1 MFDAEPRLADPGPLP
16 HRNGRPGVSDY
27 LLAMSAELRA
37 PLNSVIGMSGLL
49 LDGDLG
55 DRQRQYVRSIHS
67 AGERLSSTLNDLL
80 DLARIQA
87 GRLPIEPIGFDL
99 QSMVEETAGVL
110 SAAAADRGLALRVDW
125 RPELP
130 RHVVGDPGRTRQVL
144 GNLVSHA
151 VNSTSQG
158 EVVIRVAPDG
168 DHDGVPVIRFTVDD
182 TGIGLPADRLE
193 RVFDEYLPVDASPY
207 RSFGVTGLGLR
218 ISAELV
224 RLMGGDIGAESDV
237 GRGSRFWF
245 RLPMAMAEAPSGL
258 LPEQPEPSMGGRVLF
273 VEADQASRRRFTE
286 QLAQGGWHVDFADE
300 LSQVEERLREARGSR
315 APYRACV
322 LSDYAVRPSHAELAT
337 RLKAD
342 PELAAVALV
351 IVTAV
356 GSPGEARRLWHA
368 GFAAYLRKPLPAE
381 ELNDALR
388 AVESVGEDGRPAA
401 LITRH
406 SLAES
411 RSARAPA
418 DFDGFPEIDA
428 VLASL
433 GAPAVREVT
442 VIGVGGADQLEI
454 TEALARAGLT
464 PAPAISLDQALS
476 AGPARPELVLIDADR
491 EGQDLAA
498 DIGRLGAHHGGPPGP
513 PVIALTV
520 DPSRRADLLAA
531 GAASVVARPIRR
543 ADLEQ
548 AIRQLTAPAPE
559 PETMSEPDA
568 QLDLA
573 PPTVDTD
580 DPAPEAAAEPPM
592 AAADP
597 APVAAIVTE
606 PVEDL
611 EREDTVTAAEA
622 IPLDLSPMNLEIES
636 DADQASAEVE
646 PPGELIRMDLGEAHD
661 TTPVDGFLANDFAD
675 LVAAP
680 EEDSMEPLEL
690 ESAAGLEATGS
701 AIDLPSIELPGR
713 TDREPSPAPPEPLLL
728 PPGSHSE
735 PVNEPEEDTRPT
747 AAFFAAAGEGV
758 EIGTLTLV
766 MPPAREPAEPPRE
779 VPARV
784 TAVSEVEVRSALP
797 VVSQTVMEQLASS
810 ASFARHLVGSF
821 LRDAPQRI
829 GEMAAA
835 ASRGDAERMGQALKA
850 LQAMAGLLGAGQL
863 AETCAEMETMLAEES
878 LEEAASRL
886 GEVERAFLEVRAQV
900 EQAASEQ
907 AAIQPPAVAASFLD
921 QLAPGADAAS
931 RALALK
937 LAGSFRTDAAARLPE
952 LAQAIGRE
960 DGEAVQ
966 RLAPVLKGMCG
977 LIGAD
982 PLAKLCA
989 LAEADA
995 RLRRVGSAR
1004 RYVDQMTLELDR
1016 VLEALGQAGG

>member
-110 SAAAADRGLALRVDW
+110 SAAAAERGLALRVDW

-130 RHVVGDPGRTRQVL
+130 RHVAGDPGRTRQVL

-168 DHDGVPVIRFTVDD
+168 DRDGVPVVRFTVDD
-182 TGIGLPADRLE
+182 TGIGLPAERLE
-193 RVFDEYLPVDASPY
+193 RIFDEYLPVDASPY

-245 RLPMAMAEAPSGL
+245 RIPMAMAEPPSGL
-258 LPEQPEPSMGGRVLF
+258 LPDEPEPPRGGRVLF
-273 VEADQASRRRFTE
+273 VEADPAGRRRFIE
-286 QLAQGGWHVDFADE
+286 QVAQGGWQADFADE
-300 LSQVEERLREARGSR
+300 LSQVEGRLREARQGG

-322 LSDYAVRPSHAELAT
+322 LSDYAVRPAHAELAT

-342 PELAAVALV
+342 PDLAAVALV

-388 AVESVGEDGRPAA
+388 AVESAGEDGRLPA

-411 RSARAPA
+411 RSAQAPA
-418 DFDGFPEIDA
+418 DFDGFPEID
-428 VLASL
+428 VFLASL

-454 TEALARAGLT
+454 TEALAQAGLT
-464 PAPAISLDQALS
+464 PAPAVSLGQALS
-476 AGPARPELVLIDADR
+476 TGPTRPELVLIDADR

-498 DIGRLGAHHGGPPGP
+498 EIGRLRAHHGDPPGV

-520 DPSRRADLLAA
+520 DLSRRAGLLAA
-531 GAASVVARPIRR
+531 GADAVVARPIRR

-548 AIRQLTAPAPE
+548 AIRQLTAPTPE
-559 PETMSEPDA
+559 PETVSEPDA
-568 QLDLA
+568 QLDVA
-573 PPTVDTD
+573 PPTADID
-580 DPAPEAAAEPPM
+580 NPATEAAAEPPM
-592 AAADP
+592 TAAAP
-597 APVAAIVTE
+597 GPVDAIVTE
-606 PVEDL
+606 LVENVERADTAPVA
-611 EREDTVTAAEA
+611 VA
-622 IPLDLSPMNLEIES
+622 ISPEPSPMDLEIES
-636 DADQASAEVE
+636 DADEASAEVE
-646 PPGELIRMDLGEAHD
+646 PPGELIRMDIGEAHD
-661 TTPVDGFLANDFAD
+661 TAPVDGFLANDFAD
-675 LVAAP
+675 LIADAA
-680 EEDSMEPLEL
+680 EDRMEPLEL
-690 ESAAGLEATGS
+690 EPAAGLETSGS
-701 AIDLPSIELPGR
+701 GINLPGVELPGR
-713 TDREPSPAPPEPLLL
+713 TDPEPSLAPSEPLLL
-728 PPGSHSE
+728 PPGSHAE
-735 PVNEPEEDTRPT
+735 PMIQPEEDTRPT
-747 AAFFAAAGEGV
+747 AAFFAAAGEGIEV
-758 EIGTLTLV
+758 GTLTLV

-779 VPARV
+779 VTGRV
-784 TAVSEVEVRSALP
+784 TAVSEVELRSTLP
-797 VVSQTVMEQLASS
+797 VVSQNVLEQLASS

-863 AETCAEMETMLAEES
+863 GEACAEMEAMLAEAS

-886 GEVERAFLEVRAQV
+886 GEVERAFLEVRARV

-921 QLAPGADAAS
+921 QLASESDAGS

-937 LAGSFRTDAAARLPE
+937 LARSFRTDAAARLVE
-952 LAQAIGRE
+952 LTDAIRRE

-966 RLAPVLKGMCG
+966 RLAPALKGMCG